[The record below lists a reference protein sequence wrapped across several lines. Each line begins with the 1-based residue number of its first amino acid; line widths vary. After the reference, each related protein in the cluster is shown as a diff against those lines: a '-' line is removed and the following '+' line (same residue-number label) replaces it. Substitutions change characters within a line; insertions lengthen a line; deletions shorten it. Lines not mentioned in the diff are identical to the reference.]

1 MKDFISA
8 ILSDYAIVIYLSIAI
23 ILMFLFIIKYI
34 KKIKKYKRQN
44 LFDTVK
50 YRDLNLNQALANEK
64 RGNKE

>member
-1 MKDFISA
+1 MNDFLSV

-23 ILMFLFIIKYI
+23 ILMFLFIIKYT